1 MEYHFQEND
10 PFKQGNQKQRQD
22 MGKQVP
28 VIVDDLFRASNA
40 NEEEDEEDFD
50 VGEEYD
56 TDKKMSIR
64 AMNFH
69 GMKDNNTKPFEMKQ
83 NNRYVPSQAV
93 QNSMLA
99 RASSKLLTRTSRT
112 GNRVTVSSRVRNTIF
127 RNSRISRATITGRDS
142 ELYRIDDDEEMS
154 THRCSQVKRYNIAT
168 FFTPDKQ
175 QKIA

>member
-1 MEYHFQEND
+1 VEYHFQDKD
-10 PFKQGNQKQRQD
+10 PFKQGNPKQRQD
-22 MGKQVP
+22 MGRQVP
-28 VIVDDLFRASNA
+28 IVIDDLFRASNA
-40 NEEEDEEDFD
+40 NEDDEDCDFD

-56 TDKKMSIR
+56 SMKKMSIR

-69 GMKDNNTKPFEMKQ
+69 GMKDAAKPFQMRP
-83 NNRYVPSQAV
+83 NHAPTPAI

-112 GNRVTVSSRVRNTIF
+112 GNQVTVSARVRNTIF

-168 FFTPDKQ
+168 FFTPDK
-175 QKIA
+175 